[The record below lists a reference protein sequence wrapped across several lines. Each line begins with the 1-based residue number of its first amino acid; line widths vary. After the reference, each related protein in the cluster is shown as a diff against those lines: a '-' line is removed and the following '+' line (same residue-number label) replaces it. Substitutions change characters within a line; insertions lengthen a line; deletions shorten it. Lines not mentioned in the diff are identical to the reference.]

1 MGNNHTTIPTA
12 EDIDAS
18 FKNTFE
24 GNNMEDPDT
33 AVADGAAPAVADG
46 AAPPNE
52 IPETAPP
59 KAVPA
64 DSNNSSIN
72 KTAGPKGA
80 GGPNLQF
87 PFKLHEM
94 LKMADR
100 NDKSHIVSWMPEG
113 RGFKVHNKEAFCEHI
128 MPLYFSSNK
137 YKTFQRSL
145 NLWGFESVSKGP
157 NRGACYHEFFIKDR
171 PDL

>member
-18 FKNTFE
+18 FKNTFD
-24 GNNMEDPDT
+24 GNMENPET
-33 AVADGAAPAVADG
+33 AVLASSLAVADG
-46 AAPPNE
+46 AAPPKE

-59 KAVPA
+59 KAVPV
-64 DSNNSSIN
+64 DSSNNSVN
-72 KTAGPKGA
+72 KSGPKGP
-80 GGPNLQF
+80 GGQNLQF

-100 NDKSHIVSWMPEG
+100 NGKSHIVSWMPEG